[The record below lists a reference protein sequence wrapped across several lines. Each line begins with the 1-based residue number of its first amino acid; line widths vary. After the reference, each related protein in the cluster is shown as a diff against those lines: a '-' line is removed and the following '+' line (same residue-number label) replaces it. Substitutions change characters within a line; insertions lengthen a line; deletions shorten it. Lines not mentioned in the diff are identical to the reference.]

1 MLVESILQKTLGLK
15 SHRVKRVRLEEE
27 GLVAEIV
34 PRKSGKRCC
43 GQCGRGSTWLHET
56 RPKRRWRHVPLYGIG
71 VFLEYRPRRVVC
83 RKCGVRT
90 EEMPWALPKG
100 KLSKALVAFLA
111 SWTKVLSLAE
121 TAKRFRV
128 SWNTVHRAVQVA
140 VKYGLEH
147 RPSTP
152 VRVMGVDEVSRRK
165 RHVYLTVVYDLEQG
179 HVVWVGEGREEKTL
193 RSFFEDWGEEWAAE
207 IELACC
213 DMWRPY
219 IKVLEEKAPQAE
231 LVFDRFHVVKHLN
244 EAIDKVRR
252 EEYRSLPPEKRKD
265 LKRSRYLL
273 LKNPWN
279 LKPKEE
285 RRLGELLKKN
295 NKVVKAYILKEAF
308 QEFWEYTNRREA
320 AKYLKQWFWWATHSR
335 IEPLRDFAWLLK
347 RHWEGIIAWT
357 ENRISNGALEGM
369 NNKIKSL
376 SHRAFGFRKA
386 QTFIDI
392 IYHCCGGLPEFIT
405 PRM

>member
-1 MLVESILQKTLGLK
+1 
-15 SHRVKRVRLEEE
+15 
-27 GLVAEIV
+27 
-34 PRKSGKRCC
+34 
-43 GQCGRGSTWLHET
+43 
-56 RPKRRWRHVPLYGIG
+56 
-71 VFLEYRPRRVVC
+71 
-83 RKCGVRT
+83 
-90 EEMPWALPKG
+90 MPWALPKG

-111 SWTKVLSLAE
+111 SWAKVLSLAE
-121 TAKRFRV
+121 TAKRFGV

-147 RPSTP
+147 RPPTP

-193 RSFFEDWGEEWAAE
+193 RSFFEEWGKERASE
-207 IELACC
+207 IELVCC

-308 QEFWEYTNRREA
+308 QDFWEYTNRGEA
-320 AKYLKQWFWWATHSR
+320 AKYLKQWFW
-335 IEPLRDFAWLLK
+335 
-347 RHWEGIIAWT
+347 
-357 ENRISNGALEGM
+357 
-369 NNKIKSL
+369 
-376 SHRAFGFRKA
+376 
-386 QTFIDI
+386 
-392 IYHCCGGLPEFIT
+392 
-405 PRM
+405 

>member
-1 MLVESILQKTLGLK
+1 
-15 SHRVKRVRLEEE
+15 
-27 GLVAEIV
+27 
-34 PRKSGKRCC
+34 
-43 GQCGRGSTWLHET
+43 
-56 RPKRRWRHVPLYGIG
+56 
-71 VFLEYRPRRVVC
+71 
-83 RKCGVRT
+83 
-90 EEMPWALPKG
+90 MPWALPKG

-193 RSFFEDWGEEWAAE
+193 RSFFEEWGEEWAAE

>member
-1 MLVESILQKTLGLK
+1 
-15 SHRVKRVRLEEE
+15 
-27 GLVAEIV
+27 
-34 PRKSGKRCC
+34 
-43 GQCGRGSTWLHET
+43 
-56 RPKRRWRHVPLYGIG
+56 
-71 VFLEYRPRRVVC
+71 
-83 RKCGVRT
+83 
-90 EEMPWALPKG
+90 
-100 KLSKALVAFLA
+100 
-111 SWTKVLSLAE
+111 
-121 TAKRFRV
+121 
-128 SWNTVHRAVQVA
+128 
-140 VKYGLEH
+140 
-147 RPSTP
+147 
-152 VRVMGVDEVSRRK
+152 
-165 RHVYLTVVYDLEQG
+165 VVYDLEQG

-193 RSFFEDWGEEWAAE
+193 RSFFEEWGEERASE
-207 IELACC
+207 IELVCC

-308 QEFWEYTNRREA
+308 QDFWEYTNRGEA

-347 RHWEGIIAWT
+347 RHWEGIMAWT